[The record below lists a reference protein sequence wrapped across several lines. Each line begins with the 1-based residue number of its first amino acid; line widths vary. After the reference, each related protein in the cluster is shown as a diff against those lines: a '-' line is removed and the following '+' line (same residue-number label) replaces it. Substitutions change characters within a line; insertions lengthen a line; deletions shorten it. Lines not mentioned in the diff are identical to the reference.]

1 MRISVSKKRGRT
13 ALKKLIL
20 LATISVLSL
29 VFFAQEI
36 THETLVINIEVPVRV
51 FKSGEFVDNLTID
64 DFEVYEDGV
73 LQQIEAVYLIKKKA
87 IERSEEKQRFVPEI
101 SRSYVLLFQVQ
112 DYLPKIEKALDFFFD
127 NVLLP
132 GDNLTVFTPM
142 KVYNFKSEALERLP
156 KKEIVKQLKGK
167 IKKDTRMGNT
177 EYKGIL
183 RDLRDLMSAPDEET
197 LQICQIYLARLEDI
211 RRVDEEQ
218 LLGFAEFLKAKEGQK
233 NVFLFYQK
241 ELMPQINPG
250 ALVQLMSL
258 EQDKQHFLF
267 QLSDL
272 FLQYRRNITFD
283 VDRIKQVFSD
293 SSISIHFLY
302 ITKIPA
308 MSLDGRPTS
317 AITWREQSED
327 IFSAFSEMA
336 EATGGMSDS
345 SSNAAAVFQK
355 AVEASENYYMI
366 YYSPKNYKRD
376 GNFRNIKIKVKNK
389 NYRITHRAGYFAN

>member
-1 MRISVSKKRGRT
+1 MRVSVSKKRGRT

-20 LATISVLSL
+20 LATISVFSL

-51 FKSGEFVDNLTID
+51 FKSGEFVDNLTIN
-64 DFEVYEDGV
+64 DFEVYEDGI

-87 IERSEEKQRFVPEI
+87 VERREEKERFDLET
-101 SRSYVLLFQVQ
+101 SRNFILLFQVQ
-112 DYLPKIEKALDFFFD
+112 DYLPKIEKALDFFFN
-127 NVLLP
+127 NVILP
-132 GDNLTVFTPM
+132 GDSLTVFTPM
-142 KVYNFKSEALERLP
+142 KSYNFKSNALELLP
-156 KKEIVKQLKGK
+156 KEEIVKQLKAK
-167 IKKDTRMGNT
+167 VRKDILMGNS
-177 EYKGIL
+177 EYKHLL
-183 RDLRDLMSAPDEET
+183 RELRDLMSAPGEMT
-197 LQICQIYLARLEDI
+197 LQICQIHLSRLESI
-211 RRVDEEQ
+211 RRVYEEQ

-241 ELMPQINPG
+241 ELMPQIAPG
-250 ALVQLMSL
+250 TLVQLMSL
-258 EQDKQHFLF
+258 EQDKHHLLF

-272 FLQYRRNITFD
+272 FLQYRRDIAFD

-345 SSNAAAVFQK
+345 SSNAATIFQK

-376 GNFRNIKIKVKNK
+376 GSFRNIKIKLKNK

>member
-1 MRISVSKKRGRT
+1 M
-13 ALKKLIL
+13 KKLIL
-20 LATISVLSL
+20 LATISVFSL

-51 FKSGEFVDNLTID
+51 FKSGEFVDNLTIN

-87 IERSEEKQRFVPEI
+87 VERREEKEKFDPET
-101 SRSYVLLFQVQ
+101 SRNFVLLFQVQ
-112 DYLPKIEKALDFFFD
+112 DYLPKIEKALDFFFN
-127 NVLLP
+127 NVILP
-132 GDNLTVFTPM
+132 GDSLTVFTPM
-142 KVYNFKSEALERLP
+142 KSYNFKSNALELLP
-156 KKEIVKQLKGK
+156 KEEIVKQLKAK
-167 IKKDTRMGNT
+167 VRKDILMGNS
-177 EYKGIL
+177 EYKHLL
-183 RDLRDLMSAPDEET
+183 RELRDLMSAPGEMT
-197 LQICQIYLARLEDI
+197 LQICQIHLSRLESI
-211 RRVDEEQ
+211 RRVYEEQ

-241 ELMPQINPG
+241 ELMPQIAPG

-258 EQDKQHFLF
+258 EQDKHHLLF

-272 FLQYRRNITFD
+272 FLQYRRDIAFD

-302 ITKIPA
+302 ITKYPA

-317 AITWREQSED
+317 VITWREQSED

-355 AVEASENYYMI
+355 TVEASENYYMI

-376 GNFRNIKIKVKNK
+376 GSFRNIKIKVKNK

>member
-1 MRISVSKKRGRT
+1 M
-13 ALKKLIL
+13 KKLIL
-20 LATISVLSL
+20 LATISVFSL

-64 DFEVYEDGV
+64 DFEVYEDGI

-87 IERSEEKQRFVPEI
+87 IERREEKGRFDPKT
-101 SRSYVLLFQVQ
+101 SRNFVLLFSIQ
-112 DYLPKIEKALDFFFD
+112 DYLPKIEKAMDFFFD

-142 KVYNFKSEALERLP
+142 KVYNFKSESLELMP

-167 IKKDTRMGNT
+167 IKKDTRMGNI
-177 EYKGIL
+177 EYKSIL
-183 RDLRDLMSAPDEET
+183 RDLRDLMSAPGEET

-211 RRVDEEQ
+211 RQVSEEQ

-241 ELMPQINPG
+241 ELLPQINPSE
-250 ALVQLMSL
+250 LVQLMSL

-272 FLQYRRNITFD
+272 FMQYRRDIAFD

-293 SSISIHFLY
+293 SSISVHFLY
-302 ITKIPA
+302 ITKLPT
-308 MSLDGRPTS
+308 MNLDGRPTS

-327 IFSAFSEMA
+327 IYSAFSEMA
-336 EATGGMSDS
+336 EATGGLSDS
-345 SSNAAAVFQK
+345 SWNAADVFQK
-355 AVEASENYYMI
+355 AVEASENYYLV
-366 YYSPKNYKRD
+366 YYTPKNYKRD
-376 GNFRNIKIKVKNK
+376 GSFRNIQIKVKNK